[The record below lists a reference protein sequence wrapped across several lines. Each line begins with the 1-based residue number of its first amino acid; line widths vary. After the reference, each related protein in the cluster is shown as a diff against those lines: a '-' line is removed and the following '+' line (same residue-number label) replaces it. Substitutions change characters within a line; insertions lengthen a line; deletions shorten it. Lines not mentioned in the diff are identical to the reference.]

1 MRFEHFWL
9 QNFLIT
15 EASFTR
21 DERFELKSH
30 KIFRLFSLDHH
41 LWSFFKHGDRQFAF
55 LSEEDHVRSLV
66 ELEILFQQEGPKSF
80 RLFRSESGG
89 VRIHPLTMRQF
100 ALKIT
105 EFRTLLVAWYRNE
118 GRRLPWRETVDP
130 YQILVS
136 ELMLQQTQV
145 TTVLGYYHRWLA
157 QFPTLAT
164 LAAANEQEVLRA
176 WQGLGYYNRARNLHR
191 CARQLVETGA
201 GKLPENVTDLARLPG
216 IGRYTAGAI
225 VSFAFNKPAPILDA
239 NVTRVLARLINLQ
252 ASVES
257 VAGRRILWEIAE
269 ILVKDGDAR
278 LVNSAIMEL
287 GALLCLPRNPR
298 CVLCP
303 VRTFCRAVEP
313 DSLPRKRR
321 RPATQ
326 KTQENYWWIR
336 RAQTV
341 LLHQAAGRRWHGL
354 WTLPPAAEI
363 STDRSPL
370 FQMRHPITKY
380 LVCLNVFSGPVPEPL
395 PESYQWQSIVA
406 LRDLPMPSPHRRAV
420 EAILET
426 ERK

>member
-1 MRFEHFWL
+1 
-9 QNFLIT
+9 
-15 EASFTR
+15 
-21 DERFELKSH
+21 
-30 KIFRLFSLDHH
+30 
-41 LWSFFKHGDRQFAF
+41 
-55 LSEEDHVRSLV
+55 
-66 ELEILFQQEGPKSF
+66 
-80 RLFRSESGG
+80 
-89 VRIHPLTMRQF
+89 MRQF
-100 ALKIT
+100 ALEIT
-105 EFRTLLVAWYRNE
+105 EFRALLVSWYKQE
-118 GRRLPWRETVDP
+118 GRRLPWRETADP

-157 QFPTLAT
+157 KFPTLAT
-164 LAAANEQEVLRA
+164 LAAADEQEVLRA

-191 CARQLVETGA
+191 CARRLIESGD
-201 GKLPENVTDLARLPG
+201 GKLPENVTDLVQLPG

-252 ASVES
+252 ASVDS

-269 ILVKDGDAR
+269 NLVRDGDPR

-303 VRTFCRAVEP
+303 VRTFCQAV
-313 DSLPRKRR
+313 DRDALPRKRL

-326 KTQENYWWIR
+326 KIQENYWWIR
-336 RAQTV
+336 RNQSI
-341 LLHQAAGRRWHGL
+341 LLRQAAGRRWSGL

-363 STDRSPL
+363 PTDQLPL
-370 FQMRHPITKY
+370 FQMHHPITKY
-380 LVCLNVFSGPVPEPL
+380 LVCLNVFSGSVPVPL
-395 PESYQWQSIVA
+395 PESFRWQSFA
-406 LRDLPMPSPHRRAV
+406 LLRDLPMPSPHRRAV
-420 EAILET
+420 EAILEI